1 MDEPAL
7 MSLLARELD
16 LEPEDLADE
25 EEISMQTLPEWDS
38 LTHTRIILAL
48 EKAIGH
54 PLPAAEASQADSLE
68 ALLQL
73 ARS

>member
-25 EEISMQTLPEWDS
+25 EEISMQTLPKWDS

-48 EKAIGH
+48 ETITIVM
-54 PLPAAEASQADSLE
+54 SQGCVE
-68 ALLQL
+68 VGF
-73 ARS
+73 